1 MRDDH
6 LAVSTGLPQLVA
18 GALRDAFTG
27 LHDCG
32 AVVVAG
38 FPASGKSTAAAYL
51 ADVLGAPVLDKDR
64 FAPLLEESVMQTLT
78 GDSHDRDSETY
89 RTLVG
94 PGIYDGLIRTGLTVA
109 ATHPVVLDA
118 PFLSTIRQAAAR
130 EMPLSAHLRDYTGLP
145 DSVPLVTI
153 WLDAAAPVI
162 HARMIARGAERDAP
176 KLADWETYRTEVL
189 DSGVRDL
196 AHTFCDHIIATSSAA
211 GWPS

>member
-1 MRDDH
+1 MTDDH
-6 LAVSTGLPQLVA
+6 RALSSALPQPVA
-18 GALRDAFTG
+18 GVLRAAVTG

-51 ADVLGAPVLDKDR
+51 AEVLGAPVLDKDR

-78 GDSHDRDSETY
+78 GDPHDRDSQTY
-89 RTLVG
+89 RALVG

-118 PFLSTIRQAAAR
+118 PFLSTIRRAAAR
-130 EMPLSAHLRDYTGLP
+130 EMSLSDHLRDYTGLAE
-145 DSVPLVTI
+145 SVPLVTI
-153 WLDAAAPVI
+153 WLDVTAPLI
-162 HARMIARGAERDAP
+162 RARMIARGAERDAP

-196 AHTFCDHIIATSSAA
+196 AHTFCDHVITTS
-211 GWPS
+211 PTPE

>member
-1 MRDDH
+1 MTDDH
-6 LAVSTGLPQLVA
+6 PLGTAMSQPVA
-18 GALRDAFTG
+18 GVLRDAVTG
-27 LHDCG
+27 LRDCG

-51 ADVLGAPVLDKDR
+51 AEVLGAPVLDKDR
-64 FAPLLEESVMQTLT
+64 FAPLLEESVMQKLT
-78 GDSHDRDSETY
+78 GDPYDRDSETY

-94 PGIYDGLIRTGLTVA
+94 PGVYDGIIRTGLTVA

-130 EMPLSAHLRDYTGLP
+130 EMSLSDHLRDYTGLAE
-145 DSVPLVTI
+145 SVPLVTI
-153 WLDAAAPVI
+153 WLDAAAPLI
-162 HARMIARGAERDAP
+162 RARMIARGAERDAP

-196 AHTFCDHIIATSSAA
+196 AHTFCDHVITTS
-211 GWPS
+211 PTD